1 MVLNIADKSLYF
13 ILQTIKTKNIA
24 DNAKEKNHEQKTKQR
39 LFFPDRERKSPV
51 WEKNFYDNIR
61 QSREAYEEASQ
72 ALGWDVAALCFGND
86 EKINL
91 TEFAQPCILTTE
103 IAMFRGLQSVYG
115 FKPDYF
121 GGHSLGEY
129 TALVAADA
137 MPFSEALSAVQTRGQ
152 LMQQATPPGTGAMAA
167 VIADNLDPEII
178 RQTLSGLAMDV
189 ANINSAGQIVISGL
203 ADSMVIAEERL
214 QQNAAGEQ
222 SFRFVPLNVS
232 APFHSRFMNTIRDRF
247 TDVLN
252 SFSAKLTPENA
263 ARVTSNF
270 TGGFHSN
277 NTANIIEQL
286 VAQISNS
293 VKWRDNM
300 QTLVEKAELIYEIGP
315 NRPLRNFFKSI
326 GITCQSITT
335 LSAAKRQFA

>member
-1 MVLNIADKSLYF
+1 MRKN
-13 ILQTIKTKNIA
+13 KTA
-24 DNAKEKNHEQKTKQR
+24 VVFPGQGTQKPGMGK
-39 LFFPDRERKSPV
+39 D
-51 WEKNFYDNIR
+51 FYDNIR
-61 QSREAYEEASQ
+61 QSRELYEEASQ

-103 IAMFRGLQSVYG
+103 IAMFRGLQSLYG
-115 FKPDYF
+115 FQPDYF

-167 VIADNLDPEII
+167 VIADNLDPEIM
-178 RQTLSGLAMDV
+178 RQTLNGLPVDV
-189 ANINSAGQIVISGL
+189 ANINSDGQIVISGQ
-203 ADSMVIAEERL
+203 ADSMVTAEERL
-214 QQNAAGEQ
+214 RQNAAGEQ

-232 APFHSRFMNTIRDRF
+232 APFHSRFMDTIRDRF

-270 TGGFHSN
+270 AGGFHSN

-286 VAQISNS
+286 VAQISNA

-300 QTLVEKAELIYEIGP
+300 QALVEKAELIYEIGP

-335 LSAAKRQFA
+335 YSAAKRQFA

>member
-1 MVLNIADKSLYF
+1 MSKN
-13 ILQTIKTKNIA
+13 KTA
-24 DNAKEKNHEQKTKQR
+24 VVFPGQGTQKPGMGK
-39 LFFPDRERKSPV
+39 D
-51 WEKNFYDNIR
+51 FYDNIR

-129 TALVAADA
+129 TALVAAGA

-167 VIADNLDPEII
+167 IIADNLDPEII
-178 RQTLSGLAMDV
+178 RQTLSGLPVDV
-189 ANINSAGQIVISGL
+189 ANINSADQIVISGQ
-203 ADSMVIAEERL
+203 ADSMVTAEERL

-252 SFSAKLTPENA
+252 SFSAKLNPENA

-300 QTLVEKAELIYEIGP
+300 QALVEKAELIYEIGP
-315 NRPLRNFFKSI
+315 NRPLRTFFKSI